1 MDADAKG
8 KTKSESHIVELNQQ
22 RRLYLTG
29 EIVLARA
36 ERDPEFRAQLLAVL
50 DRQLSDP
57 DDRALFGLS
66 RNPPP
71 SI

>member
-1 MDADAKG
+1 MDADTEDERGSA
-8 KTKSESHIVELNQQ
+8 TVVDISDR

-36 ERDPEFRAQLLAVL
+36 ERDPEFRAQLLDAL
-50 DRQLSDP
+50 DRQLTDP